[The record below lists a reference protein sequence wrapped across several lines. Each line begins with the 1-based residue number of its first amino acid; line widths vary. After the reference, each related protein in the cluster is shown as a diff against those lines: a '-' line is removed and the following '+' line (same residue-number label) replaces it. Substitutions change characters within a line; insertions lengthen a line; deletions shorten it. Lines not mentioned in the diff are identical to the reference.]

1 MGKDDRPP
9 SSSALP
15 TVTGGDEKHYLLI
28 SDLKELVLSREAIF
42 HSFDILIINGSP
54 H

>member
-1 MGKDDRPP
+1 MTGHHP
-9 SSSALP
+9 AALLP

-42 HSFDILIINGSP
+42 IHLIF
-54 H
+54 